1 MTAKRKLAAFGVI
14 FLLIS
19 SVSMALFSRSFENVL
34 RPRIPIRVACVGDS
48 ITEGSGY
55 TVKLQ
60 HLLGSGYVV
69 GNFGVSGSAVLS
81 NSDKPYANQS
91 AFRGAKMFLPN
102 IVVIMLGTNDASGTS
117 SKYMDRFVD
126 NYKRLVEE
134 FQALRSQPNVLL
146 VEPPPILEND
156 LNLSDTHLVQGVIPG
171 IQQVS
176 DELNLPTI
184 DLHTALA
191 DFDEYF
197 GDGVHPSIE
206 GAQLIASQIND
217 AINSNSTY

>member
-1 MTAKRKLAAFGVI
+1 MIAKRKIAVTGAIL
-14 FLLIS
+14 LLIS
-19 SVSMALFSRSFENVL
+19 LVSMALFFGSFKNVV
-34 RPRIPIRVACVGDS
+34 RPHIPIRIACVGDS

-55 TVKLQ
+55 TAKLQ
-60 HLLGSGYVV
+60 NMLGSRYLV
-69 GNFGVSGSAVLS
+69 GNFGVSGSTVLS
-81 NSDKPYANQS
+81 NSAKPYVNQS

-102 IVVIMLGTNDASGTS
+102 IGVIMLGTNDASVTS
-117 SKYMDRFVD
+117 SKYIDKFAD

-134 FQALRSQPNVLL
+134 FQALRSQPDVLL

-197 GDGVHPSIE
+197 GDGVHPGSE